1 MDRRTRINLKLFIRR
16 FKKNYEYYTN
26 LYSGKNCQMY
36 LDQFE
41 RDNLKLAQVL
51 FGREGVR
58 MMKEYI
64 KSLHLST

>member
-1 MDRRTRINLKLFIRR
+1 MDRRTTINLKLFIRR
-16 FKKNYEYYTN
+16 FKRNYEYYTN

-58 MMKEYI
+58 MMKENI
-64 KSLHLST
+64 NSLHLST

>member
-1 MDRRTRINLKLFIRR
+1 
-16 FKKNYEYYTN
+16 
-26 LYSGKNCQMY
+26 MY

-58 MMKEYI
+58 MMKENI
-64 KSLHLST
+64 NSLHLST